1 MTITIFSCKTFK
13 LIVKAH
19 DVEEYNVFLSDNN
32 WVLGIEYFNE
42 AIEQTST
49 DAMILCP
56 ATSENAYDDIFIV
69 KTHDND
75 VACELLASDQIISVL
90 IQLYADHDL
99 MTALWFYLNKKDLNE
114 IYGKAVTELSKSE
127 LKYADTDRA
136 AAGDKQ

>member
-19 DVEEYNVFLSDNN
+19 DVEEYNVFLADNN

-56 ATSENAYDDIFIV
+56 ATSEDAYDDIFIV
-69 KTHDND
+69 KNHHND
-75 VACELLASDQIISVL
+75 AACELLASDQIRSVL
-90 IQLYADHDL
+90 IQLYTDLDL
-99 MTALWFYLNKKDLNE
+99 MSAMCFHISKLKLNE
-114 IYGKAVTELSKSE
+114 IYGKAVTELSKSG
-127 LKYADTDRA
+127 YADTDSA
-136 AAGDKQ
+136 AAGDTQ